1 MFNLK
6 SRGKYLYFVSITRK
20 GHGMKL
26 GDDILIKRYDH
37 GMKLAR
43 TDYKPI
49 DLNNPTDPLANRF
62 MQIQEYRHRNTEVL
76 MILYVHIIFALYIAN
91 SKHSAIILKRH
102 KSVFNPGRE
111 FERTSRTLWLASPI
125 RLTNSLATAQSS
137 C

>member
-26 GDDILIKRYDH
+26 VDNILIKRYDH

-62 MQIQEYRHRNTEVL
+62 MQIQENIHFDDFVC
-76 MILYVHIIFALYIAN
+76 VH
-91 SKHSAIILKRH
+91 
-102 KSVFNPGRE
+102 
-111 FERTSRTLWLASPI
+111 T
-125 RLTNSLATAQSS
+125 
-137 C
+137 